1 MTKHVVDTSRRKML
15 TTSASVVG
23 AVGAAVTLWPFVST
37 MGPSA
42 RALAA
47 GAPVEIDVSKLVPG
61 QKIQVEWR
69 RKPVWIIR
77 RSDDMLATLGTM
89 DDRLRDPNST
99 APEMQ
104 PVFAQNETRSLKP
117 EILVLVGICTHLG
130 CSPTFRP
137 EIAPEDMGPDW
148 VGGFYCP
155 CHGSRFDLSGR
166 VYKNVP
172 ANNNLEVPPYQYL
185 SDKVLLIGVNAEE
198 GAA

>member
-47 GAPVEIDVSKLVPG
+47 GAPVEIDVSKLEPG

-77 RSDDMLATLGTM
+77 RSDDMLASLAKTE
-89 DDRLRDPNST
+89 DRLRDPHST

-104 PVFAQNETRSLKP
+104 PAFAQNETRSLKP

-148 VGGFYCP
+148 IGGFYCP

-172 ANNNLEVPPYQYL
+172 ANNNLEVPPHQYL
-185 SDKVLLIGVNAEE
+185 SDKVILIGVNAEE

>member
-47 GAPVEIDVSKLVPG
+47 GAPVEIDVSKLEPG

-77 RSDDMLATLGTM
+77 RSDDMIASLDATE
-89 DDRLRDPNST
+89 DRLRDPDST

-104 PVFAQNETRSLKP
+104 PAFAQNKIRSLKP
-117 EILVLVGICTHLG
+117 EFLVLVGICTHLG

-172 ANNNLEVPPYQYL
+172 ANNNLEVPPHQYL